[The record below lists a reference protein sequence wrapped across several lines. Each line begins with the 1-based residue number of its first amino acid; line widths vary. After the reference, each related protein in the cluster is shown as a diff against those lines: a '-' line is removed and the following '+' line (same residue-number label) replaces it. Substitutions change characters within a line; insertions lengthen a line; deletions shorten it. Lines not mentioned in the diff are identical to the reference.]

1 MAATGVAMTGLGWM
15 ELIQSPSLHH
25 LLFRVWQRK
34 VRNMS
39 DDRKLSKETIATHAG
54 RMSAEHFGVVNT
66 PVYRASTILYR
77 DLASLEAGNAPYIY
91 GRRGT
96 PSSQSFED
104 AVNALEGGAKSFVCP
119 SGLGAIAFALQT
131 VCNAGD
137 HLLMVDSCYGPTR
150 LFCDRTLK
158 RFGIETTYY
167 DPLVGAG
174 IEKLFKPNTRAVFC
188 ESPGSLTFEVQD
200 IPAIA
205 AVAHARAAA
214 VLLDN
219 TWATPLFFDVF
230 AHGGDLSIQAAT
242 KYVGGHADVMIGY
255 VTANEA
261 WKMRVA
267 HAHADLGLYASGDD
281 CFLALRG
288 LRTMAVRLAR
298 HQETGLALA
307 RWLEARPEVSRV
319 LHPALESDPGHAI
332 WKRDFT
338 GASGLFGVV
347 LKPVGHEK
355 FAAFMN
361 SLKLFGMGFSWG
373 GYESLIVP
381 AKITRTARPFEA
393 EGPIVRIHAGLEDAG
408 DLIADLEQG
417 LAKLR

>member
-1 MAATGVAMTGLGWM
+1 
-15 ELIQSPSLHH
+15 
-25 LLFRVWQRK
+25 
-34 VRNMS
+34 MS
-39 DDRKLSKETIATHAG
+39 DDAKLKKETIATHAG

-77 DLASLEAGNAPYIY
+77 DLTSLESADVPYIY

-96 PSSQSFED
+96 PSSASFEE
-104 AVNALEGGAKSFVCP
+104 AVTALEGGARSFVCP
-119 SGLGAIAFALQT
+119 SGLGAVALALQT
-131 VCNAGD
+131 VCSSGD
-137 HLLMVDSCYGPTR
+137 HLLMVDNCYHPTR
-150 LFCDRTLK
+150 LLCDRTLT
-158 RFGIETTYY
+158 RYGIETTYY
-167 DPLVGAG
+167 DPLVGGG

-205 AVAHARAAA
+205 AVAHAHGAA

-219 TWATPLFFDVF
+219 TWATPLFFDAF
-230 AHGGDLSIQAAT
+230 KHGVDLSIQAAT
-242 KYVGGHADVMIGY
+242 KYVGGHADVMIGT
-255 VTANEA
+255 VTTNEA
-261 WKMRVA
+261 CKARLA
-267 HAHADLGLYASGDD
+267 LTHADLGLYASGDD

-298 HQETGLALA
+298 HQETGLKLA
-307 RWLEARPEVSRV
+307 RWLQARPEVSRV

-347 LKPVGHEK
+347 LKPVSHEK
-355 FAAFMN
+355 FAAFMD
-361 SLKLFGMGFSWG
+361 SLALFGMGYSWG

-381 AKITRTARPFEA
+381 AKIHRTARKFEA
-393 EGPIVRIHAGLEDAG
+393 EGPVVRIHAGLEDAG

-417 LAKLR
+417 LARMKSP